1 MGKPEPVALARGIEL
16 DVASVRADFPILA
29 ETVNGH
35 PLIYLDSAATS
46 QKPAEVIE
54 AVGNYYRTSNANV
67 HRGVHMLGERAT
79 EVFEGARTA
88 VAGFVNADP
97 RGVIFVRN
105 TTEGLNLVA
114 QAYARPRLGPAD
126 RIVATVM
133 EHHSNLVPWQQV
145 RDQTGCQLEFI
156 SMTDDGRL
164 DPESVARLLQA
175 PTRLLTVTHVS
186 NVLGTLNPIQEL
198 VRMAHREGIVVCID
212 GAQAVPHMAVDLA
225 DLDADFYAFSG
236 HKMCGPTGIGVL
248 YGRPALL
255 EEMPPFLTGGSMI
268 SVVTLEQT
276 TWAEIPHRFEAGT
289 PDIASAAGL
298 TAAISYLQGLGMAQI
313 QQHEEELTDYAAEAL
328 SEVPGLTQYGPQG
341 RARMGIISF
350 NLESVHP
357 HDVGTILDR
366 EGVAIRAGHHCC
378 QPLMRRL
385 GVAATTRAS
394 FYLYN
399 TREEVDGL
407 VRGLG
412 EVNRI
417 FTA

>member
-1 MGKPEPVALARGIEL
+1 MGQPDSVGIIQEL
-16 DVASVRADFPILA
+16 DLNVAAVRADFPILA

-46 QKPAEVIE
+46 QKPEEVIE
-54 AVGNYYRTSNANV
+54 ALANYYRTANANV

-79 EVFEGARTA
+79 EVFEGARSA
-88 VAGFVNADP
+88 VAAFVGADP
-97 RGVIFVRN
+97 RGVVFVRN
-105 TTEGLNLVA
+105 TTEGINLVA
-114 QAYARPRLGPAD
+114 QAYARPRFGPGD
-126 RIVATVM
+126 RIVATEM

-156 SMTDDGRL
+156 GVTGDGRL
-164 DPESVARLLQA
+164 DPDSVARLLQR
-175 PTRLLTVTHVS
+175 PTRLLALTHVS
-186 NVLGTLNPIQEL
+186 NVLGTLNPVREL
-198 VRMAHREGIVVCID
+198 VQMAHREGIVVCVD
-212 GAQAVPHMAVDLA
+212 GAQAVPHMAVDLL
-225 DLDADFYAFSG
+225 DLDVDFYAFSG
-236 HKMCGPTGIGVL
+236 HKMCAPTGIGIL
-248 YGRPALL
+248 YGRPELL

-268 SVVTLEQT
+268 SVVTLERT
-276 TWAEIPHRFEAGT
+276 TWDEIPHKFEAGT
-289 PDIASAAGL
+289 PDIAGAAGL
-298 TAAISYLQGLGMAQI
+298 TAATAYLKRVGMARI
-313 QQHEEELTDYAAEAL
+313 QRHEEELSDYATEAL
-328 SEVPGLTQYGPQG
+328 SEVPGLHQYGPPG
-341 RARMGIISF
+341 RERMGILSF
-350 NLESVHP
+350 NLEGIHP

-366 EGVAIRAGHHCC
+366 EGVAVRAGHHCC
-378 QPLMRRL
+378 QPLMRRM